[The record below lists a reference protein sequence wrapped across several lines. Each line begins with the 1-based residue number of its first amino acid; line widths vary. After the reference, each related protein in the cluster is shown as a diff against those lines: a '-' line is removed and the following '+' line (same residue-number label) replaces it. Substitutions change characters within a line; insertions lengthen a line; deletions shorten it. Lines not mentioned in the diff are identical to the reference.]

1 MIEVCE
7 AERNGRGKLLS
18 SKCFSSFDLSNIL
31 DQYSLAIPTVRRQ
44 KNKSNHLPIFFF
56 FVTSIQFVA
65 RWSRNTA

>member
-18 SKCFSSFDLSNIL
+18 SNCFSSFDLSNIL

-56 FVTSIQFVA
+56 S
-65 RWSRNTA
+65 